1 MFGGDLQEAAGHQE
15 VGFGFLV
22 VEMEA
27 AALLSRQ
34 FLVTGGIQTK
44 DSVLSRA
51 W

>member
-1 MFGGDLQEAAGHQE
+1 MFCEDLQETAGHQE
-15 VGFGFLV
+15 VGFDFLV

-44 DSVLSRA
+44 DSVLFI
-51 W
+51 